1 MGGRAVGGRAGG
13 GGCAGIARGAEVES
27 KNQKAAVCRQ
37 FHLLA
42 MPCQLGL
49 RTRSTRR
56 RPRKTPAPKRWPGQA
71 LEVRSLSPNA
81 EPAHR
86 AIVFL
91 RSPRITRVPQKREN
105 RKPGTCAHS

>member
-27 KNQKAAVCRQ
+27 KNQKTAVCRE

-56 RPRKTPAPKRWPGQA
+56 GPRKTPAPKRWPGQA
-71 LEVRSLSPNA
+71 LEGRSLSPNA
-81 EPAHR
+81 EPAHP
-86 AIVFL
+86 AIGFL
-91 RSPRITRVPQKREN
+91 RNPHIKRVPRKRGN
-105 RKPGTCAHS
+105 PQPGP